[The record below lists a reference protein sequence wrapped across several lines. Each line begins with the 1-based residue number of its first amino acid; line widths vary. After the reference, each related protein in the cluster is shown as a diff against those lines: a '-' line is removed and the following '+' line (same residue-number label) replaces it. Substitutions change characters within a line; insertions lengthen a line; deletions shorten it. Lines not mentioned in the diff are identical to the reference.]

1 MKTLQEALEAR
12 KQEIQNELPEESQEV
27 MRRALKALL
36 ESGAADRALGEGDT
50 APDFTLTNAEG
61 ESFHLRTALD
71 RRPVVL
77 GFYRGRW

>member
-1 MKTLQEALEAR
+1 MSLQEKIEA
-12 KQEIQNELPEESQEV
+12 KKKEFQESAPQEKQEV
-27 MRRALKALL
+27 MGRAVKALF

-50 APDFTLTNAEG
+50 APDFTLNNAEG
-61 ESFHLRTALD
+61 RPVNLRTALD